1 MHIPYRNKPYIK
13 DYLSHLGLDNYSSK
27 FPWVNSHQSEIKT
40 SLRVIEFYS
49 RLNRT
54 TIQQLYEFYKL
65 DHELFDYDPEY
76 YFSFAKDLT

>member
-1 MHIPYRNKPYIK
+1 MQEDIK
-13 DYLSHLGLDNYSSK
+13 DYLSDLGLDNYSSK
-27 FPWVNSHQSEIKT
+27 FPWVNSHKSEIAT

-54 TIQQLYEFYKL
+54 TIQKLYEFYKL

-76 YFSFAKDLT
+76 YLSFAKDLV